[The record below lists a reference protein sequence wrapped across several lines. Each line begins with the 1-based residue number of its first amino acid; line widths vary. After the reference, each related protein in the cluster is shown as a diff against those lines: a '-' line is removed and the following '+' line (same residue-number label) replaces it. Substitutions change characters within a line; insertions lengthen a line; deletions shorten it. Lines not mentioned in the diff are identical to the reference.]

1 MKISPGNAA
10 PVSPAPH
17 ATPPQ
22 SVINGAFIMCFASG
36 LLDTAT
42 LLSYT
47 AIGTTHMSGAS
58 LKIGKL
64 KCL

>member
-1 MKISPGNAA
+1 VA
-10 PVSPAPH
+10 H

-22 SVINGAFIMCFASG
+22 SVIIGAFIMCFASG

-42 LLSYT
+42 ILSYT

-58 LKIGKL
+58 LKIGD
-64 KCL
+64 